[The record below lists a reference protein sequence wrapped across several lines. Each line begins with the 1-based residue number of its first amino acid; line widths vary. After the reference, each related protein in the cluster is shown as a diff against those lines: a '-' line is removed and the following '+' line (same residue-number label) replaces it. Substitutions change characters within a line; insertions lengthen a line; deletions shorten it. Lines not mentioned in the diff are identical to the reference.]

1 MRRREFLQASAGAAL
16 LASLP
21 RCSEAEPWD
30 ASAYV
35 KPPSSRVAIL
45 RADRYDAPLRDILLA
60 GLELF
65 RLDVRGR
72 KILLK
77 PNFVEFDPGGVINT
91 HPALLAAAIEAFRT
105 LGAREVVVGEGPGH
119 RRDNQHLLSAS
130 GIDDVLRDSGTP
142 YVDLNYARVRRV
154 RLRSRFSG
162 LEELYLPE
170 VVLDA
175 DLFVSMPK
183 MKTHHWAG
191 ITLSLKNMFG
201 IVPGS
206 VYGWPKN
213 LLHWAGIRGSILDI
227 NASLAMP
234 RFNIVDGIMGMEGN
248 GPIQGEP
255 RQSGV
260 LVLGADPVAV
270 DATCARLMSID
281 PWKIGYLE
289 EAGAFLGNVADEK
302 IEQIGEDL
310 GRFRQDYRVIENFQG
325 AKITSRVTAG

>member
-1 MRRREFLQASAGAAL
+1 MHRREFLQASAGAAL

-21 RCSEAEPWD
+21 RCRESEPWD

-45 RADRYDAPLRDILLA
+45 AADHYGAPLKDIVLA
-60 GLELF
+60 GLKLF
-65 RLDVRGR
+65 SLEIANRRV
-72 KILLK
+72 LLK
-77 PNFVEFDPGGVINT
+77 PNFVEFDPAGVINT
-91 HPALLAAAIEAFRT
+91 NPALLAAAIEAFRT
-105 LGAREVVVGEGPGH
+105 RGAREVVVGEGPGH
-119 RRDNQHLLSAS
+119 RRDNQYLLSAS
-130 GIDDVLRDSGTP
+130 GIGDVLRDSGTP
-142 YVDLNYARVRRV
+142 YVDLNHAPVRRV
-154 RLRSRFSG
+154 RLRSRFSS
-162 LEELYLPE
+162 LAELYLPQ

-213 LLHWAGIRGSILDI
+213 LLHWAGIKGSILDI

-234 RFNIVDGIMGMEGN
+234 RFSIVDGIVGMEGN

-260 LVLGADPVAV
+260 LVLSADPVAV

-289 EAGAFLGNVADEK
+289 EAGAFLGNVAEEK
-302 IEQIGEDL
+302 IQQIGEEL
-310 GRFRQDYRVIENFQG
+310 TRFRQDYRVVESFKG
-325 AKITSRVTAG
+325 VKTSPRMTGS